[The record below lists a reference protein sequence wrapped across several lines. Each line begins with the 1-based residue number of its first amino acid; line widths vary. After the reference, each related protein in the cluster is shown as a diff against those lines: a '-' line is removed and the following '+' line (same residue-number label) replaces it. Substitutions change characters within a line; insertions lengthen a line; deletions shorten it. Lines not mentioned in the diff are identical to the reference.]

1 MRISLNVQRNLN
13 NEDPSCDDVD
23 ERTTAKEDPLTDKQD
38 VKLVSKNVVLDFS
51 EKRERKEPIEVAEIQ
66 RPETANLGS
75 VTARQPQSMHLT
87 NGS

>member
-51 EKRERKEPIEVAEIQ
+51 E
-66 RPETANLGS
+66 
-75 VTARQPQSMHLT
+75 
-87 NGS
+87 